1 MTRDEKKVTS
11 QILWVKLRS
20 RLKHLLIKCTL
31 STLPQVAL
39 NFTVFNA
46 TFILPYVALVTTFN
60 LFTKHKAVIFK
71 SI

>member
-1 MTRDEKKVTS
+1 MKKKVTS

-46 TFILPYVALVTTFN
+46 TFILPYVVTTFN
-60 LFTKHKAVIFK
+60 LFTKHKADIFK